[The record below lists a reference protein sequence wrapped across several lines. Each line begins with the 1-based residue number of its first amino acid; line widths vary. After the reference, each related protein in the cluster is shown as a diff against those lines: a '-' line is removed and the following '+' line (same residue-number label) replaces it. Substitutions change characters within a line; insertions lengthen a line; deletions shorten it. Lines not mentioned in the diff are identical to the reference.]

1 LDRPIHE
8 GRIDWKAEQVQSNQF
23 PIAEVKEQLERARN
37 ITILTHLNPDAD
49 TIGTGL
55 GIYNL
60 LKQDRTK
67 RVEIVNASNML
78 PKYLDFLPFFEKI
91 KHKMDFEESLIIAC
105 DCGSINRLGFD
116 LEEREILNI
125 DHHKSNQQY
134 GTVNV
139 VIPEY
144 ASASQVAF
152 RLFQKLYIIDSDSAI
167 CFYTALLSDTRYFTT
182 SSVNHEVFEVAKELV
197 DLGVDPANVAF
208 NFTQRRSLSSLRIL
222 ERALSHLKLEHEG
235 KIAILSVTQ
244 DDILATGARMPDMEG
259 IVDYA
264 RSLVT
269 VEIGLFAVELEDSIR
284 ISLRSKSVDV
294 SKVSLVFGGGG
305 HKVAAGFI
313 LRQTT
318 LHESIDTI
326 LKKIAELGL
335 LNGKS

>member
-1 LDRPIHE
+1 M
-8 GRIDWKAEQVQSNQF
+8 GNNNF
-23 PIAEVKEQLERARN
+23 PIAQVKEQLERAKN

-55 GIYNL
+55 GIYNI
-60 LKQDRTK
+60 LKQDKTK

-78 PKYLDFLPFFEKI
+78 PQYLDFLPSFEKI
-91 KHKMDFEESLIIAC
+91 KYNMDFEESLIIAC

-116 LEEREILNI
+116 LEAREILNM
-125 DHHKSNQQY
+125 DHHESNQYY
-134 GTVNV
+134 GKVNV

-144 ASASQVAF
+144 ASASQVAY
-152 RLFQKLYIIDSDSAI
+152 RLFQKLYTIDSGSAA

-182 SSVNHEVFEVAKELV
+182 NSVNHEVFEVAKELV
-197 DLGVDPANVAF
+197 DLGVDPANIAF

-222 ERALSHLKLEHEG
+222 ERALGHLRLSSEG
-235 KIAILSVTQ
+235 KIAILFVTQ

-264 RSLVT
+264 RSLAT
-269 VEIGLFAVELEDSIR
+269 VEIGLFAVELEDTIR
-284 ISLRSKSVDV
+284 ISLRSKKVDV
-294 SKVSLVFGGGG
+294 SKVALAFGGGG
-305 HKVAAGFI
+305 HKVAAGFT
-313 LRQTT
+313 LNQST

-326 LKKIAELGL
+326 SKKITELGL

>member
-1 LDRPIHE
+1 ME
-8 GRIDWKAEQVQSNQF
+8 NYQF
-23 PIAEVKEQLERARN
+23 PIVEVKEQLEKARN

-55 GIYNL
+55 GIYNI
-60 LKQDRTK
+60 LKQDKTK

-78 PKYLDFLPFFEKI
+78 PRYLDFLPSFEKI

-116 LEEREILNI
+116 LTNRKILNI
-125 DHHKSNQQY
+125 DHHQSNEHY

-139 VIPEY
+139 VVPQY
-144 ASASQVAF
+144 ASASQVAY
-152 RLFQKLYIIDSDSAI
+152 RLFQKLYTIDSSAAT

-182 SSVNHEVFEVAKELV
+182 TSVNHEVFEVAKELV

-208 NFTQRRSLSSLRIL
+208 HFTQRRPLSSLRIL
-222 ERALSHLKLEHEG
+222 ERALGHLSLSAEG
-235 KIAILSVTQ
+235 RIATLFVTQ
-244 DDILATGARMPDMEG
+244 NDILATGAHMPDMEG

-294 SKVSLVFGGGG
+294 SKVSLAFGGGG
-305 HKVAAGFI
+305 HKVAAGFT
-313 LRQTT
+313 LNQTT

-326 LKKIAELGL
+326 LKKINILGL
-335 LNGKS
+335 LDGKS

>member
-1 LDRPIHE
+1 MGD
-8 GRIDWKAEQVQSNQF
+8 NNF
-23 PIAEVKEQLERARN
+23 PISEVKEQLERAKN

-55 GIYNL
+55 GIYNI

-78 PKYLDFLPFFEKI
+78 PQYLDFLPSFEKI

-105 DCGSINRLGFD
+105 DSGSINRLGFD
-116 LEEREILNI
+116 LENREILNI
-125 DHHKSNQQY
+125 DHHNSNEYY

-139 VIPEY
+139 VVSEY
-144 ASASQVAF
+144 ASASQVAY
-152 RLFQKLYIIDSDSAI
+152 RLFQKLYTIDTGTAT
-167 CFYTALLSDTRYFTT
+167 CFYAALLSDTRYFTT
-182 SSVNHEVFEVAKELV
+182 NSVNDEVFEVAKELL

-208 NFTQRRSLSSLRIL
+208 NFTQRRSLSSIRIL
-222 ERALSHLKLEHEG
+222 ERALGHLSLSSEG
-235 KIAILSVTQ
+235 RIATLFVTQ

-264 RSLVT
+264 RSLAT
-269 VEIGLFAVELEDSIR
+269 VEIGLFAVELEDGIR

-294 SKVSLVFGGGG
+294 SKVSLAFGGGG
-305 HKVAAGFI
+305 HKVAAGFT
-313 LRQTT
+313 LKQTT

-326 LKKIAELGL
+326 LNKITELGSV
-335 LNGKS
+335 NGKS